1 MTGVSAAGQ
10 AIGVDIGGSK
20 VLAVRYGPGG
30 VVEASVKLPTPG
42 EAEGVVATVL
52 AAADLVAPEGQDAS
66 RIPLGVGCPGM
77 IDRKGV
83 PHYCPHLHC
92 LDGVPFRD
100 LLAQRR
106 PGAPTMVVNDATAA
120 CWAEHLLGAGRGAQ
134 DMVMATL
141 GTGIG
146 GGAVL
151 GGRLVEGGHG
161 FAGEIGHMVVDANGP
176 PCPCGKRGCWERFAS
191 GSGLGRLAR
200 EAALAGELDGAVDL
214 AGGDPESVRS
224 EHVTALA
231 LQGDAACLAVMG
243 RFAWWVALGLANLA
257 NALDPGLIVV
267 GGGLVESHSVLMGP
281 LRDAFAEL
289 VEAPGAR
296 SVSIVPAELG
306 ERAGGVGA
314 ALLVLAGVFR
324 PAPAGQLVTP
334 APGAAASL
342 GLQP

>member
-1 MTGVSAAGQ
+1 MQAPSIGPVTEVSGAEP

-30 VVEASVKLPTPG
+30 VVEDCVKLPTPG

-52 AAADLVAPEGQDAS
+52 AAADLVAPEGRDAS
-66 RIPLGVGCPGM
+66 CLPLGVGCPGM
-77 IDRKGV
+77 IDRAGV

-100 LLAQRR
+100 MLAERR
-106 PGAPTMVVNDATAA
+106 PGAPTIVVNDATAA
-120 CWAEHLLGAGRGAQ
+120 CWAEHVLGAGRGAQ
-134 DMVMATL
+134 DMIMATL

-161 FAGEIGHMVVDANGP
+161 FAGEIGHMVVDVNGP
-176 PCPCGKRGCWERFAS
+176 PCPGGKRGCWERFAS
-191 GSGLGRLAR
+191 GSGVGRLAR
-200 EAALAGELDGAVDL
+200 EAALAGELDAAVEL
-214 AGGDPESVRS
+214 AGGDPEAVRS

-231 LQGDAACLAVMG
+231 LKGHDACLAVMG
-243 RFAWWVALGLANLA
+243 NFAWWVALGLANLA
-257 NALDPGLIVV
+257 NALDPALIVV

-281 LRDAFAEL
+281 LRNAFDAL

-314 ALLVLAGVFR
+314 ALLARSGGF
-324 PAPAGQLVTP
+324 
-334 APGAAASL
+334 
-342 GLQP
+342 